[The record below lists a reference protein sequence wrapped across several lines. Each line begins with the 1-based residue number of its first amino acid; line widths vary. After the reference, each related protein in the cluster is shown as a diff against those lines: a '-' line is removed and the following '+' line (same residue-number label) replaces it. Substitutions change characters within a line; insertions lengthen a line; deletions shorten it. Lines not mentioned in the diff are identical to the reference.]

1 MERCCQAQF
10 LAESVGIPLQVDP
23 ENAKAARAVNGTPHA
38 GWFQCQPLHDR
49 ILRQQPELLG

>member
-10 LAESVGIPLQVDP
+10 LAESVGTPLQVDP
-23 ENAKAARAVNGTPHA
+23 ENARATRAVNGTAQA

-49 ILRQQPELLG
+49 ILRQQPDLLG